1 MLPGIDLT
9 DRQKMGDA
17 MASVL
22 TIWCTTRQCEVTTD
36 IWLDAD
42 ALIDL
47 AQQSDSIR
55 CTVCGRPHSL
65 KEAYLK
71 PASPRARPIAST
83 LPAHLNQR
91 RANAH

>member
-1 MLPGIDLT
+1 
-9 DRQKMGDA
+9 MGDA

-36 IWLDAD
+36 IWLDAE

-55 CTVCGRPHSL
+55 CTVCGRPHAL
-65 KEAYLK
+65 KDAYLK
-71 PASPRARPIAST
+71 PASPQARRIAST

>member
-1 MLPGIDLT
+1 MLTGG
-9 DRQKMGDA
+9 KMGVA

-22 TIWCTTRQCEVTTD
+22 TLWCTTRQCEVTTD
-36 IWLDAD
+36 IWLDSE

-71 PASPRARPIAST
+71 PVAPQARPVAST
-83 LPAHLNQR
+83 LAAHLRQR
-91 RANAH
+91 RANTH